1 MLNRKN
7 TRDGKAV
14 KNLMFLLLAGSL
26 LCPIETK
33 ARPCPLYEKTTESSV
48 GQRTSL
54 TSISAAP
61 SDRSGQ
67 GEKKKKEKKKKKKAK
82 EKGVV
87 MPIFPGGRD
96 ALSRYLAEQVKY
108 PTDAALHKR
117 DGTVRIRFIIGKDG
131 SITHATVFQSVHYE
145 LDREALRV
153 VQSMP
158 KWIPGKKDG
167 VPVAVQYTLPITFSP
182 IPD

>member
-7 TRDGKAV
+7 TRDGKTV

-26 LCPIETK
+26 LWPVETK
-33 ARPCPLYEKTTESSV
+33 ARPCPLHEKTTESSV
-48 GQRTSL
+48 GLHTSL
-54 TSISAAP
+54 TFISAAP
-61 SDRSGQ
+61 SDRSDQ
-67 GEKKKKEKKKKKKAK
+67 GEKKKKEKKKKAK

-167 VPVAVQYTLPITFSP
+167 VPVAVQYTLPITFPP